1 MTLPK
6 DNKMTD
12 RQKKMQKRIKDTEN
26 DKLTKI
32 QKRDIERISK
42 LDSVQQK
49 ERKIKHVQVH
59 MLESRKKFTTKR
71 IFVCKRSLNNAS
83 IDDEGD

>member
-42 LDSVQQK
+42 LDSVEK
-49 ERKIKHVQVH
+49 ERKIKHVQIQ
-59 MLESRKKFTTKR
+59 MLESKKTIELRR
-71 IFVCKRSLNNAS
+71 INEQNIRMQKKP
-83 IDDEGD
+83 